1 MKSRRLKILSIL
13 LTLCMTVGMLQPAAV
28 YAAETTDTGETVIA
42 EEIDDSVDESSSG
55 GGNDA
60 ETPVDAETPSETE
73 TPSDAKSPAVE
84 EATGVSDVEAQI
96 ATASETTVTI
106 DTYLSDLEWTEQSCG
121 GKSDFPNG
129 TAKNTNINGAPMQ
142 LVVDGTAQT
151 FAKGLGIHAPSSVT
165 YNIAGKG
172 YMKFQSYAG
181 VDYSRVND
189 YNNGEAVI
197 GNFIVKIDGEV
208 VAESGAMNPTQEAYF
223 FAVTIPADAE
233 TITLE
238 TVIGDRQDWADWG
251 DWADAKLV
259 VELADPENLAL
270 NKNVAA
276 KNTRDDSDANV
287 NNDRP
292 TAMAVDGVS
301 NNSGSNYCDFGS
313 DGDDTSRYLQI
324 DLGKVCMLDKV
335 KLYRYWL
342 DGRTYDGTVI
352 AISATSDFE
361 NATVIYNSDK
371 DNVHGFGA
379 GTDATYPETEE
390 GLTVDAEYAQGRY
403 LRLYMAGSD
412 KGTTNHV
419 CEIEAWGWEIE
430 SDPVPATGV
439 EITATRISYEEGT
452 TIKEGRKAYL
462 SASVLPTDSTED
474 IVSWSSADESVA
486 TVEFDGDECV
496 VTGVKAGE
504 VAITATTTE
513 GAEGTI
519 TINVLE
525 KKEAA
530 APRRVVDADHILYL
544 ENYYWS
550 DDFANKSGISGNVA
564 QEDRVD
570 SPVMLWETVP
580 DSLKDNTVIL
590 LIAERSLNNTDAI
603 KQWIKDNVELCNA
616 NNIPCAVQNLNGE
629 TDMSNPIPIEFYEEL
644 AQNNPYL
651 VGFNGAELYNRFNG
665 DAREYMVDLIQ
676 MGVENGVHMMWTDTN
691 IFGEDGV
698 LVDWL
703 EECQD
708 LSDVMRA
715 NKDYISLMYKESYGR
730 PDTEALYIGLW
741 LTDHIG
747 NWGIASDW
755 WHWQLDSNGALFDA
769 GSGGD
774 AWKQC
779 LTWPEAMYTM
789 DILRA
794 ASNGATCFKSEAQW
808 YSNATKGMRTP
819 AYQYTI
825 APFLEKLAS
834 GEYKIPSKEEVLA
847 DTKAIVVGRKNW
859 TNFNYDT
866 SYSQLYPAT
875 DKYGIVPFVPENC
888 PAEELEQFE
897 NVFRTPIT
905 KDKMDEIYTT
915 DVTGGTAYCEN
926 YGDTYYFMNSSED
939 KDVTQNAVINPAT
952 EGVSSVDI
960 TATPHT
966 YGVITAED
974 NKITFSLGNY
984 RIDKSEIWSS
994 EAPGW
999 FGDMECYQYVWE
1011 MCERMKDDTNHD
1023 KTLRDTVITVTCD
1036 EKPTAVFAADN
1047 EYTRHYEYTEDWN
1060 ADKKTYTLTVKHNGI
1075 VDVDL
1080 ITNKVAATTITV
1092 TPETADLKVGEN
1104 VQLEAALNNGSTAT
1118 VTWTSSDEAV
1128 ATVNE
1133 YGKVYAKAEGK
1144 ATITAEADGKKATA
1158 EITVTEVAVEKIVL
1172 SESALEI
1179 MEGKSASV
1187 TASVTP
1193 NNATDKSVTW
1203 TSSNEAVATVN
1214 GGKITAVKP
1223 GKTTITAT
1231 TSNGLTAAVELTVTT
1246 DPNPSKEIPQSGI
1259 KATTDS
1265 AYGGTSEGPASN
1277 VLDGNMGTIWHSNYA
1292 PKDKLPVYIELD
1304 LGAEYSV
1311 NKIEYV
1317 PRSGGGNGTITKYN
1331 LYIDGELVI
1340 ENGTWELSEDV
1351 KEITFDTPVKAT
1363 KIKLE
1368 VLEGKGGFAS
1378 AAEIRVYQLAGI
1390 SSEIS
1395 PDTAALAAKVDQAA
1409 ALDLT
1414 KYEDGTAK
1422 EAFKSALTAAQ
1433 AQAANPTDQFA
1444 VDKALATLEK
1454 AQAALVKIADT
1465 TEAEGD
1471 DQKKGEAS
1479 GNSGSS
1485 GSKGSANKKDLK
1497 KAITKAEKLN
1507 ESDYTWYSWDD
1518 LETAL
1523 KKAKEVYDDKGATQ
1537 GEVDKAVVLLNAAF
1551 SSLRTTSTL
1560 VEGSKPAST
1569 SPIATGDSANIVP
1582 MIALLGIAAVVFVG
1596 ITYKKKKS

>member
-1 MKSRRLKILSIL
+1 M
-13 LTLCMTVGMLQPAAV
+13 
-28 YAAETTDTGETVIA
+28 
-42 EEIDDSVDESSSG
+42 
-55 GGNDA
+55 
-60 ETPVDAETPSETE
+60 
-73 TPSDAKSPAVE
+73 
-84 EATGVSDVEAQI
+84 
-96 ATASETTVTI
+96 
-106 DTYLSDLEWTEQSCG
+106 
-121 GKSDFPNG
+121 
-129 TAKNTNINGAPMQ
+129 
-142 LVVDGTAQT
+142 
-151 FAKGLGIHAPSSVT
+151 
-165 YNIAGKG
+165 
-172 YMKFQSYAG
+172 
-181 VDYSRVND
+181 
-189 YNNGEAVI
+189 
-197 GNFIVKIDGEV
+197 
-208 VAESGAMNPTQEAYF
+208 
-223 FAVTIPADAE
+223 
-233 TITLE
+233 
-238 TVIGDRQDWADWG
+238 
-251 DWADAKLV
+251 
-259 VELADPENLAL
+259 
-270 NKNVAA
+270 
-276 KNTRDDSDANV
+276 
-287 NNDRP
+287 
-292 TAMAVDGVS
+292 
-301 NNSGSNYCDFGS
+301 
-313 DGDDTSRYLQI
+313 
-324 DLGKVCMLDKV
+324 
-335 KLYRYWL
+335 
-342 DGRTYDGTVI
+342 
-352 AISATSDFE
+352 
-361 NATVIYNSDK
+361 
-371 DNVHGFGA
+371 
-379 GTDATYPETEE
+379 
-390 GLTVDAEYAQGRY
+390 
-403 LRLYMAGSD
+403 
-412 KGTTNHV
+412 
-419 CEIEAWGWEIE
+419 
-430 SDPVPATGV
+430 
-439 EITATRISYEEGT
+439 
-452 TIKEGRKAYL
+452 
-462 SASVLPTDSTED
+462 
-474 IVSWSSADESVA
+474 
-486 TVEFDGDECV
+486 
-496 VTGVKAGE
+496 KAGE

-741 LTDHIG
+741 LTDYIG

-847 DTKAIVVGRKNW
+847 DTKAIVVGRNNW

-866 SYSQLYPAT
+866 SYSQLYPTT

-888 PAEELEQFE
+888 PSEELRQFE
-897 NVFRTPIT
+897 NVFTTPIT
-905 KDKMDEIYTT
+905 KNEMDKIYTT

-939 KDVTQNAVINPAT
+939 KVVTQNA
-952 EGVSSVDI
+952 
-960 TATPHT
+960 
-966 YGVITAED
+966 
-974 NKITFSLGNY
+974 
-984 RIDKSEIWSS
+984 
-994 EAPGW
+994 
-999 FGDMECYQYVWE
+999 
-1011 MCERMKDDTNHD
+1011 
-1023 KTLRDTVITVTCD
+1023 VITVTCD

-1118 VTWTSSDEAV
+1118 VTWKSSDEAV

-1246 DPNPSKEIPQSGI
+1246 DPNPSKEIAQSGI

-1292 PKDKLPVYIELD
+1292 PKDELPVYIELD
-1304 LGAEYSV
+1304 LGKEYDV
-1311 NKIEYV
+1311 NKVEYV

-1340 ENGTWELSEDV
+1340 ENGIWELSEDV

>member
-1 MKSRRLKILSIL
+1 
-13 LTLCMTVGMLQPAAV
+13 
-28 YAAETTDTGETVIA
+28 
-42 EEIDDSVDESSSG
+42 
-55 GGNDA
+55 
-60 ETPVDAETPSETE
+60 
-73 TPSDAKSPAVE
+73 
-84 EATGVSDVEAQI
+84 
-96 ATASETTVTI
+96 
-106 DTYLSDLEWTEQSCG
+106 
-121 GKSDFPNG
+121 
-129 TAKNTNINGAPMQ
+129 
-142 LVVDGTAQT
+142 
-151 FAKGLGIHAPSSVT
+151 
-165 YNIAGKG
+165 
-172 YMKFQSYAG
+172 
-181 VDYSRVND
+181 
-189 YNNGEAVI
+189 
-197 GNFIVKIDGEV
+197 
-208 VAESGAMNPTQEAYF
+208 
-223 FAVTIPADAE
+223 
-233 TITLE
+233 
-238 TVIGDRQDWADWG
+238 
-251 DWADAKLV
+251 
-259 VELADPENLAL
+259 
-270 NKNVAA
+270 
-276 KNTRDDSDANV
+276 
-287 NNDRP
+287 
-292 TAMAVDGVS
+292 
-301 NNSGSNYCDFGS
+301 
-313 DGDDTSRYLQI
+313 
-324 DLGKVCMLDKV
+324 
-335 KLYRYWL
+335 
-342 DGRTYDGTVI
+342 
-352 AISATSDFE
+352 
-361 NATVIYNSDK
+361 
-371 DNVHGFGA
+371 
-379 GTDATYPETEE
+379 
-390 GLTVDAEYAQGRY
+390 
-403 LRLYMAGSD
+403 MAGSD

-439 EITATRISYEEGT
+439 EITATKISYEEGT

-741 LTDHIG
+741 LTDYIG

-897 NVFRTPIT
+897 NVFTTPIT

-939 KDVTQNAVINPAT
+939 KVVTQNA
-952 EGVSSVDI
+952 
-960 TATPHT
+960 
-966 YGVITAED
+966 
-974 NKITFSLGNY
+974 
-984 RIDKSEIWSS
+984 
-994 EAPGW
+994 
-999 FGDMECYQYVWE
+999 
-1011 MCERMKDDTNHD
+1011 
-1023 KTLRDTVITVTCD
+1023 VITVTCD

-1047 EYTRHYEYTEDWN
+1047 EYTRPYEYTEDWN
-1060 ADKKTYTLTVKHNGI
+1060 ADTKTYTLTVKHNGI

-1118 VTWTSSDEAV
+1118 VTWKSSD
-1128 ATVNE
+1128 
-1133 YGKVYAKAEGK
+1133 
-1144 ATITAEADGKKATA
+1144 
-1158 EITVTEVAVEKIVL
+1158 
-1172 SESALEI
+1172 
-1179 MEGKSASV
+1179 
-1187 TASVTP
+1187 
-1193 NNATDKSVTW
+1193 
-1203 TSSNEAVATVN
+1203 EAVATVN

-1246 DPNPSKEIPQSGI
+1246 DPNPSKEIAQSGI